1 MSFFWG
7 SLTGMLVGIYY
18 AEKSFPFPLAYRSG
32 PNGSA
37 GAIEFDLQI
46 VNSIVSDV
54 RGAVG
59 YGPVLEAEPVAPK

>member
-18 AEKSFPFPLAYRSG
+18 SEKSLPFPLTYKKG

-37 GAIEFDLQI
+37 GAIELDLQI
-46 VNSIVSDV
+46 LNTMVKEA
-54 RGAVG
+54 REAVG
-59 YGPVLEAEPVAPK
+59 YGSESPPAQK

>member
-7 SLTGMLVGIYY
+7 SLTGIAVGIYY
-18 AEKSFPFPLAYRSG
+18 AEKSLPFPLSYKKG

-37 GAIEFDLQI
+37 GAIELDLQI
-46 VNSIVSDV
+46 FLNTAVNNV

-59 YGPVLEAEPVAPK
+59 YGSESPPPAPQ

>member
-7 SLTGMLVGIYY
+7 SLTGIFVGIYY
-18 AEKSFPFPLAYRSG
+18 SEKSLPFPLSYKKG

-37 GAIEFDLQI
+37 GAIELDLQI
-46 VNSIVSDV
+46 LNTMVNDF

-59 YGPVLEAEPVAPK
+59 YGSESSPPAPK